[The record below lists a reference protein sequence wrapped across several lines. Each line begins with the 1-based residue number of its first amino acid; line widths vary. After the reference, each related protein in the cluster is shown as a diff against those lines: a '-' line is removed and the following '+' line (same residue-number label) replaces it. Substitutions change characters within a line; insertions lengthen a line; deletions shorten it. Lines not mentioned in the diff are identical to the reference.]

1 LGGKKVT
8 IIKSVTC
15 PICGC
20 LCDDIEVTVENN
32 EVVKMK
38 NGCAVCEAKF
48 LGYKGEHRIKTPLIR
63 KDGKLVPVSM
73 DEAVH
78 AAAEV
83 LANANYPIL
92 YGWSS
97 TSSEAQRV
105 GVELAEEIG
114 GVLDN
119 TAVVCHGP
127 SILGVQEVG
136 IPTCTLGQIRHRADL
151 IIYWG
156 CDPWSAHP
164 RHLERYTSFTEGR
177 FENSE
182 WKSYMQ
188 KLKSSANQ
196 KKLQSVER
204 SSFGAAKLPKPQAC
218 YVGGVP
224 PALSKGGRKLIVIDV
239 RKTMSA
245 EMADYFIQVEPNKD
259 YEMMQAIRALVKDKE
274 LDVDSVA
281 GVPVEYLEE
290 VADALVNCEFG
301 VIFFGMG
308 LTQTAGKFRNIE
320 VAISLIRDLNSKTK
334 FAIMPMRGHFNVT
347 GANVVSAWQSGYPY
361 GVDFSLGYP
370 RYNPGETTC
379 MDVLLRDELDASL
392 VIAADP
398 GANFPKTAVQNMV
411 KHPLIVIDPHMNATA
426 MLGDIVFPAAFVG
439 IEVDGTAYRMD
450 HVPLPLHKVVEPPAG
465 VLPDEEILK
474 KILEEVRII
483 KAQKAEQKAE
493 VA

>member
-1 LGGKKVT
+1 MTV
-8 IIKSVTC
+8 INSVTC

-32 EVVKMK
+32 EVTKIK

-48 LGYKGEHRIKTPLIR
+48 LGYKGEHRIHTPLMR
-63 KDGKLVPVSM
+63 KEGKLVPVSM

-83 LANANYPIL
+83 LANATYPIL

-105 GVELAEEIG
+105 GVELTEEVG
-114 GVLDN
+114 GVMDN

-136 IPTCTLGQIRHRADL
+136 IPTATLGQIRHRADL
-151 IIYWG
+151 VIYWG

-177 FENSE
+177 FEKSE
-182 WKSYMQ
+182 YGAYVQ
-188 KLKSSANQ
+188 KLKASAGQ
-196 KKLQSVER
+196 KKLQSAAR
-204 SSFGAAKLPKPQAC
+204 SAIGAAKLPKPQAC

-224 PALSKGGRKLIVIDV
+224 PAMSKGGRKLIVVDV
-239 RKTMSA
+239 RKSMSA

-259 YEMMQAIRALVKDKE
+259 YELMQALRALVKDKE

-308 LTQTAGKFRNIE
+308 LTQSAGKFRNIE
-320 VAISLIRDLNSKTK
+320 VAIQLVRDLNARTK
-334 FAIMPMRGHFNVT
+334 FMIMPMRGHFNVT
-347 GANVVSAWQSGYPY
+347 GADVVQAWQSGYPY
-361 GVDFSLGYP
+361 GVDFSMGFP

-379 MDVLLRDELDASL
+379 TDILLRDELDASL

-398 GANFPKTAVQNMV
+398 GANFPKNAVQNMV

-439 IEVDGTAYRMD
+439 IEVEGTAYRMD

-465 VLPDEEILK
+465 VLPDEEILR

-483 KAQKAEQKAE
+483 KAKKAGHKAE

>member
-1 LGGKKVT
+1 MSV
-8 IIKSVTC
+8 INSVTC

-20 LCDDIEVTVENN
+20 LCDDIEITVENN
-32 EVVKMK
+32 EVVKVK
-38 NGCAVCEAKF
+38 NGCAICESKF
-48 LGYKGEHRIKTPLIR
+48 LSYKCEHRIKTPLMR

-73 DEAVH
+73 TEAVN

-97 TSSEAQRV
+97 TSSEAQRI
-105 GVELAEEIG
+105 GVELTEEVG
-114 GVLDN
+114 GIMDN

-177 FENSE
+177 FEKSE
-182 WKSYMQ
+182 WKAYMQ
-188 KLKSSANQ
+188 KLKAQAGQ
-196 KKLQSVER
+196 KKLES
-204 SSFGAAKLPKPQAC
+204 AARIASTNPPRPQTCA
-218 YVGGVP
+218 VP
-224 PALSKGGRKLIVIDV
+224 GMPQTMSKGGRKLIVVDV

-245 EMADYFIQVEPNKD
+245 EMADYFIQVQPNKD
-259 YEMMQAIRALVKDKE
+259 YEVMQALRVLVKDGE
-274 LDVDSVA
+274 LDVDQVA
-281 GVPVEYLEE
+281 GVPVEYLKD

-320 VAISLIRDLNSKTK
+320 NAISLVRDLNMRTK
-334 FAIMPMRGHFNVT
+334 FLIMPMRGHFNVT
-347 GANVVSAWQSGYPY
+347 GANVVAAWQSGYPY

-398 GANFPKTAVQNMV
+398 GANFPKHAIQNMV

-426 MLGDIVFPAAFVG
+426 MLGDIVFPSAFVG
-439 IEVDGTAYRMD
+439 IEVEGTAYRMD
-450 HVPLPLHKVVEPPAG
+450 HVPLPLKKVVEPPKG
-465 VLPDEEILK
+465 VLSDEEILK
-474 KILEEVRII
+474 KILTQVKVI
-483 KAQKAEQKAE
+483 KAKQAKKKVE
-493 VA
+493 V